1 MSKQDYRE
9 LESYRVLGKPEEL
22 VKVVR
27 CKNCT
32 HAIRPPERINAP
44 PEMWLCLSLT
54 RIVEENFYCDSGE
67 RRTDNG

>member
-1 MSKQDYRE
+1 MSKQDWRE
-9 LESYRVLGKPEEL
+9 LEAYRKLDKPEEL
-22 VKVVR
+22 ARVVR

-44 PEMWLCLSLT
+44 QETWICLYLT

-67 RRTDNG
+67 RRTNNG